1 MIVREIKKN
10 YNDTQVANA
19 MFALGWYWRKPRRRP
34 TNIDIMLEGIPRC
47 DLLKILD
54 VLKYGPP

>member
-10 YNDTQVANA
+10 YTATQVANA
-19 MFALGWYWRKPRRRP
+19 MFAVGWYWRKPRRRP
-34 TNIDIMLEGIPRC
+34 TNIDIMLGDIPRC

-54 VLKYGPP
+54 VLKHGAP